1 MKRTLAIASSLAMV
15 ALAGCSSQIDRK
27 TASGSYVYLETQ
39 EQVSF
44 EVPSELDSPTF
55 SNEFTL
61 PNLGKAADPTLVGKS
76 LLIQSPSLVLP
87 LVTGSH
93 IEEGK
98 NSATVWFDQV
108 DDSQPLSQAIWNSL
122 LSFLDEQGIGVDS
135 FSAEEGVLVTDWMI
149 ISKEIDGPWYSVI
162 DEESEVGRRFEFS
175 LDVKPH
181 GRSAALS
188 VELKDYMQTLGE
200 DVIADISSMQERRE
214 EVDVLN
220 QVIGHYEYQIQLA
233 ESRRIERIR
242 QGINTEMGFN
252 ADGDA
257 AYIVNAKYD
266 VTWPRMLLVLRKLG
280 FNVKDLD
287 KSNGLLFVSYNSD
300 QGSWW
305 EGLFSSDDELLK
317 KGDYRLKV
325 AQAGAERTSVTFMNN
340 ESVPFEANEVADL
353 YSAFAEV
360 MSEDNLDI

>member
-1 MKRTLAIASSLAMV
+1 MKRTLAIASSVAMV

-27 TASGSYVYLETQ
+27 TAPGSYEYLKTKEQ
-39 EQVSF
+39 ESLK
-44 EVPSELDSPTF
+44 VPSDLDAPAFSRDFVLPELGQEADS
-55 SNEFTL
+55 N
-61 PNLGKAADPTLVGKS
+61 LVGKS
-76 LLIQSPSLVLP
+76 LMVRSPALVLP

-98 NSATVWFDQV
+98 SSATIWFDQV

-135 FSAEEGVLVTDWMI
+135 FSPEEKVLVTDWMVI
-149 ISKEIDGPWYSVI
+149 TKEVEGPWYSFI
-162 DEESEVGRRFEFS
+162 DEESEIGRRFEFS

-181 GRSAALS
+181 GRSAALT
-188 VELKDYMQTLGE
+188 VELKDYMQTLGN
-200 DVIADISSMQERRE
+200 DVVAEVSSMEERRE
-214 EVDVLN
+214 EVEVLN
-220 QVIGHYEYQIQLA
+220 QVVGHYEYQIQLA
-233 ESRRIERIR
+233 ETRRIARIR

-257 AYIVNAKYD
+257 AYIVEAKYD
-266 VTWPRMLLVLRKLG
+266 VAWPRMLLVLRKLG
-280 FNVKDLD
+280 FDVKDLD
-287 KSNGLLFVSYNSD
+287 KSNGLLFVTYNGD

-305 EGLFSSDDELLK
+305 DGLFSSDKELLK

-325 AQAGAERTSVTFMNN
+325 ARAGADRTSVTFMNN
-340 ESVPFEANEVADL
+340 ESVPFEANQVSDL

>member
-1 MKRTLAIASSLAMV
+1 MNRTLAIASSVAMV
-15 ALAGCSSQIDRK
+15 ALAGCSSQTDRK
-27 TASGSYVYLETQ
+27 TASGSYEYLKTQ
-39 EQVSF
+39 EQKVLQ
-44 EVPSELDSPTF
+44 VPADLDSPNF
-55 SNEFTL
+55 SDEFAL
-61 PNLGKAADPTLVGKS
+61 PPLGKDADATLVGKT
-76 LLIQSPSLVLP
+76 LAVQSPALVLP

-93 IEEGK
+93 VEEGK
-98 NSATVWFDQV
+98 NSATIWFDQV

-122 LSFLDEQGIGVDS
+122 LSFLDEEGIGVDS
-135 FSAEEGVLVTDWMI
+135 FSPEEKLLITDWMI
-149 ISKEIDGPWYSVI
+149 ITKEIDGPWYSFI
-162 DEESEVGRRFEFS
+162 DEESEIGRRFEFS

-181 GRSAALS
+181 GRSAALT
-188 VELKDYMQTLGE
+188 VKLKDYMQTLGN
-200 DVIADISSMQERRE
+200 DVVADVSSMQERRE

-233 ESRRIERIR
+233 ETRRIARIR

-257 AYIVNAKYD
+257 AYVVDAKYD
-266 VTWPRMLLVLRKLG
+266 VVWPRMLLVLRKLG
-280 FNVKDLD
+280 FDVKDLD
-287 KSNGLLFVSYNSD
+287 KSNGLLFVTYNGD

-305 EGLFSSDDELLK
+305 DGLFSGDKKLLK

-340 ESVPFEANEVADL
+340 ESVPFEANQVSDL